1 MSNRTIENR
10 HVLNEEDQIVDIRP
24 QGEIFAE
31 WLSSPLNFLKVV
43 PAIVAACALFPALL
57 PIGGP
62 AFLILTIMFVSTKYK
77 LPLRYPVGSKD
88 EKGKPGKGILMVGEV
103 ASKSE
108 YENFK
113 EIWLTDDDMRKH
125 MLILGSTG
133 SGKSEA
139 LKAIFFNALNW
150 SSGFFI
156 ADGKADNKLPTDVY
170 TMCRSNG
177 RDQDMLI
184 LNFLLAGKTPEQV
197 RLSRRRRTNK
207 LNPFTTADADTIIQM
222 GANLLPKVDGDAK
235 NWQEKALN
243 LWRSVV
249 QAVCYKRDTTGF
261 EISVSTFLDY
271 MALQKVEELYVE
283 GFREAQTRGGEWS
296 YGFAGVKNYLD
307 SGCPAYQVEKLLK
320 KHKLLDVDDA
330 APARKAPF
338 GAAPKSSGK
347 EFEQDNAAYEQH
359 AYRTNQLMPVLNL
372 LDKTYGFIFRDKYP
386 EIDMT
391 DVTLRNRVLVMLIPS
406 LEKSASEAENL
417 GKLAIACLRV
427 MMGKNLGSEVEGFHE
442 DLLGSKATNSPYP
455 YVVALDELAYYFSDG
470 IAVMFAQA
478 RSLGTSM
485 IAAAQDL
492 EKLTEGSRASEAGAM
507 LANTTIKFF
516 MRIDDTGKTAE
527 MIHKVVGK
535 VNVAMKRTF
544 ERGFMHTYGR
554 QSNVE
559 VQQVDL
565 LPTRKMQA
573 FGQGEG
579 VVNAMGKTTFM
590 RWFYMGKDIEKHRV
604 DHYWINRFLQ
614 VAPASDE
621 QVIANSTPMSKVA
634 DPYEQGRALLR
645 KLRGE
650 EAADLYVP
658 EDPVISAVAQMANS
672 LSPHEDAAE
681 RGIALYMAAR
691 EAILKAQAVSMDG
704 LPVEGVAAQGS
715 NERDLAQAGQQ
726 AQRGFPSAM
735 DLDQRLTPEAVLA
748 ASQEPSA
755 SDMDSL
761 GFMNFDVGSTFERKP
776 SKDIISLDKAADTLG
791 KRQESLVPSPAQPIG
806 SDMYGKEIPATMAAL
821 GGGVTGLMSLFSNQ
835 VKFKPQRNMRVARAG
850 AENVLLGEEALGRL
864 GIKQADD
871 LMSEMTAQITGLAD
885 GSDESVRDLVAERAA
900 EAAAEKEQS
909 EDMVFARVMA
919 KQAAGMEDDWVGMSL
934 TSVVEALQI
943 DSDAAAMNSSGGSAS
958 QEQSAQSGQAE
969 VGGNAGSNAGSEA
982 GGMDAMAAMAGMADM
997 VAMASDT
1004 VSGALPGTSGII
1016 SSESSNEVSSH
1027 GKGNA
1032 SHPAPTQAQASSRNT
1047 VVGFSDA
1054 TIEGLSKVER
1064 LMNHPEPKN
1073 AARTFERAVSSRVTP
1088 DTEAKG
1094 PAVDSDIDQL
1104 FASLEDRLNF

>member
-1 MSNRTIENR
+1 MSNRTIEVR

-271 MALQKVEELYVE
+271 MALQKVEELYIE

-320 KHKLLDVDDA
+320 KHKLLDVEDA

-645 KLRGE
+645 KLRGR
-650 EAADLYVP
+650 EAANLYVP

-704 LPVEGVAAQGS
+704 LPVEGVAS
-715 NERDLAQAGQQ
+715 NESSERDLAQAGQQ
-726 AQRGFPSAM
+726 RGFPAVM
-735 DLDQRLTPEAVLA
+735 DLDQRLTPEAVIA

-791 KRQESLVPSPAQPIG
+791 KRQESLVPGPSQPIG
-806 SDMYGKEIPATMAAL
+806 SDMYGKEIPVTMAAL

-850 AENVLLGEEALGRL
+850 AESVLLDEKALGRL
-864 GIKQADD
+864 GIKQANE

-885 GSDESVRDLVAERAA
+885 GSDESVQDLVAERAA
-900 EAAAEKEQS
+900 EAAAEREQS
-909 EDMVFARVMA
+909 EEMVFARVMA
-919 KQAAGMEDDWVGMSL
+919 KQAAGMEDDWVSMSL
-934 TSVVEALQI
+934 INVVEVLQA
-943 DSDAAAMNSSGGSAS
+943 DSDAEAAEAMDASGGPAS
-958 QEQSAQSGQAE
+958 PEQPDQAAT
-969 VGGNAGSNAGSEA
+969 GGEAGGAVASETGSEA
-982 GGMDAMAAMAGMADM
+982 GGGMDAMAVMADMAGMVSD
-997 VAMASDT
+997 VA
-1004 VSGALPGTSGII
+1004 SGAAPIEGSG
-1016 SSESSNEVSSH
+1016 
-1027 GKGNA
+1027 GKGA
-1032 SHPAPTQAQASSRNT
+1032 SRTSVQASSRNT

-1094 PAVDSDIDQL
+1094 PAAGDSEIDKL
-1104 FASLEDRLNF
+1104 FSSLEDRWNF